1 MSGRLA
7 PPSDADGEAV
17 GGAAGARGGVV
28 ERAPLGMNGGAAGVV
43 KACDAGGVKG
53 DTGGEGVNSAIPVE
67 GEGGVAVAA
76 ADARST
82 DSGLGLGAAG
92 ISALGGVGGWGAEGR
107 CTDGTAEAR

>member
-1 MSGRLA
+1 M
-7 PPSDADGEAV
+7 DGEAGV
-17 GGAAGARGGVV
+17 GALGARGGVV

-43 KACDAGGVKG
+43 NAWDAGGVNG
-53 DTGGEGVNSAIPVE
+53 DTGGDGVNSGSPEE

-92 ISALGGVGGWGAEGR
+92 TSALGGDWGGGAGGR
-107 CTDGTAEAR
+107 CMEGTAEAR